1 MWGEKKTK
9 IVATLSDFRA
19 NEEFVRGLFEAG
31 MDVVRINS
39 AHVTEEGAAKIV
51 EAVRRVNPAIPVI
64 LDTKGPEIRVTAVA
78 DEYGGAIG
86 FQTGERVKVR
96 GTADG
101 EPSTRDTIYFNVAT
115 VVRDIAVGARL
126 LIADGELELRVTD
139 KTDEELMCEFVR
151 GGTLRSRKSVNV
163 PGMKIDLPSVTEKDR
178 RFIEWAVKNDVD
190 FIAHSFVRSAGD
202 VHAVQEILD
211 RYDSPIKIIS
221 KIENQQG
228 IDNLDEIVE
237 ASYGVMVARGDLGVE
252 LPAEAIPNAQRRI
265 VERCIAAKRPV
276 IIATQMLYSMVRSPR
291 PTRAEVSDVAS
302 AIYERVDAV
311 MLSDETAM
319 GDYPV
324 EAVSTMSRVA
334 REIEKDETH
343 FTPMID
349 MNMVSVNHEISSYR
363 RFSRSGPN
371 PSTSMQALACSCQ
384 AMVAAR
390 SPTIL
395 SCCSLRFRAA
405 RNAGTRNSRGTLSG
419 SASAR
424 IRRAFSVEG
433 IPRSLGCIITAMLC
447 SASIRWR
454 LFTRFSR
461 SRPMPNS
468 SCSAMVM
475 HHPVSSATLVRVT
488 SSSSSRLIFFFI
500 CFSLPTV
507 KCPAQF
513 FKLLQRHILVPAR
526 LYHQVMGRG
535 LQAVPGLFLLPVQ
548 LFDPPVKL
556 ALVLFKRHSGIVPPL
571 PPAPAAA
578 PGTGS
583 GGSTAG

>member
-190 FIAHSFVRSAGD
+190 FIAHSFVRSARD
-202 VHAVQEILD
+202 IRAVQDILD
-211 RYDSPIKIIS
+211 AHGSNIKIIS
-221 KIENQQG
+221 KIENQEG
-228 IDNLDEIVE
+228 LDNIDEIIE
-237 ASYGVMVARGDLGVE
+237 ASYGIMVARGDLGVE
-252 LPAEAIPNAQRRI
+252 LPAEVIPNTQRRI
-265 VERCIAAKRPV
+265 VEKCICAKRPV
-276 IIATQMLYSMVRSPR
+276 IIATQMLYSMVKSPR

-319 GDYPV
+319 GDFPV
-324 EAVSTMSRVA
+324 QSVETMARIA
-334 REIEKDETH
+334 REIERDETH
-343 FTPMID
+343 FKPMID
-349 MNMVSVNHEISSYR
+349 MDMVSVNHEITAQLARSAVRASTNLPIKYVVLDTKTGRTGRYLAAFRGRKTVMAVCYQLHAQRILALSYGVVPILRNQELHDKYHFLVDALEFLDQYRKLKGEDLLAIVGGSFGPDGGASYVEIANVDNIR
-363 RFSRSGPN
+363 RRN
-371 PSTSMQALACSCQ
+371 EEI
-384 AMVAAR
+384 VAAQ
-390 SPTIL
+390 
-395 SCCSLRFRAA
+395 
-405 RNAGTRNSRGTLSG
+405 
-419 SASAR
+419 
-424 IRRAFSVEG
+424 
-433 IPRSLGCIITAMLC
+433 
-447 SASIRWR
+447 
-454 LFTRFSR
+454 
-461 SRPMPNS
+461 
-468 SCSAMVM
+468 
-475 HHPVSSATLVRVT
+475 
-488 SSSSSRLIFFFI
+488 
-500 CFSLPTV
+500 
-507 KCPAQF
+507 KC
-513 FKLLQRHILVPAR
+513 
-526 LYHQVMGRG
+526 
-535 LQAVPGLFLLPVQ
+535 
-548 LFDPPVKL
+548 
-556 ALVLFKRHSGIVPPL
+556 
-571 PPAPAAA
+571 
-578 PGTGS
+578 
-583 GGSTAG
+583 